1 MRPIL
6 LSFGGGINSTALLL
20 EWVEQGKPLDLVIFA
35 DTGSEMPET
44 YEFIDKYVIP
54 FCKKH
59 KIHFETVYY
68 TVSNK
73 VAGVKKGHW
82 VEGERVSIYDYYE
95 YQKAVPSMI
104 KRSCTDKFKISPIEK
119 YIKQKWGDKNLPLR
133 LIGIDA
139 GESHRAK
146 FIVDPKTGKK
156 INVVAVSA
164 RSINK
169 KRKFKVNKK
178 IFYKNPLEIFKK
190 NNIDILFEAI
200 GLSDGISKKVV
211 ETALKSKIHVIT
223 PNKALISKHGNEL
236 AKLAEKN
243 KVNLEF
249 EASVAGGIPILRS
262 IKEGLA
268 TNKIS
273 KVYGILNG
281 TSNYIL
287 SEMENSNENFADV
300 LKKAQILGYAEP
312 GNPKLDLNGFD
323 AFAKVRILSAL
334 AFNSKISKHKCLM
347 EGIEKIELKDIKIA
361 NQLDLRIKLLGISE
375 LKNNHLFETVHP
387 CLVSKKSYI
396 GNVNGV
402 MNAVILQGKP
412 VGESVLQGEG
422 AGPGPTSSSLLSDL
436 LSILRGNIKK
446 PFGVSVSKLKSLKP
460 YNVNNYV
467 NSLYLR
473 FEVKDKPGVLSEITN
488 RLAKYKISVKRLIQT
503 PDKKNNKA
511 TIVIITHK
519 TTETNIHNCLSIFKK
534 NKNILKT
541 PTLIRLLG

>member
-1 MRPIL
+1 MKKSINIAVVGLGQVGSYL
-6 LSFGGGINSTALLL
+6 LNEL
-20 EWVEQGKPLDLVIFA
+20 
-35 DTGSEMPET
+35 
-44 YEFIDKYVIP
+44 
-54 FCKKH
+54 
-59 KIHFETVYY
+59 
-68 TVSNK
+68 N
-73 VAGVKKGHW
+73 VKKK
-82 VEGERVSIYDYYE
+82 D
-95 YQKAVPSMI
+95 
-104 KRSCTDKFKISPIEK
+104 IE
-119 YIKQKWGDKNLPLR
+119 L
-133 LIGIDA
+133 
-139 GESHRAK
+139 
-146 FIVDPKTGKK
+146 KTGKK
-156 INVVAVSA
+156 INVVAISA
-164 RSINK
+164 RNINK
-169 KRKFKVNKK
+169 KRQFKINKK
-178 IFYKNPLEIFKK
+178 IFFKNPLDIFSKT
-190 NNIDILFEAI
+190 NIDILFEAI

-211 ETALKSKIHVIT
+211 ETALKKKIHVIT

-236 AKLAEKN
+236 AKIAELN
-243 KVNLEF
+243 NVNLEF

-287 SEMENSNENFADV
+287 SEMENSNQSFSDV
-300 LKKAQILGYAEP
+300 LKKAQKLGYAEP

-323 AFAKVRILSAL
+323 AFAKVRILSSL

-347 EGIEKIELKDIKIA
+347 EGIEKIDLKDIKIA

-375 LKNNHLFETVHP
+375 IKNGNLFETVHP

-402 MNAVILQGKP
+402 MNAVILEGKP
-412 VGESVLQGEG
+412 VGESILQGEG
-422 AGPGPTSSSLLSDL
+422 AGPGPTSSALLSDL

-446 PFGVSVSKLKSLKP
+446 PLGVSVNNLKSLKH

-473 FEVKDKPGVLSEITN
+473 FEVKDKPGVLSQITN

-503 PDKKNNKA
+503 PNKKDDKA

-519 TTETNIHNCLSIFKK
+519 TSELNCNNCLSIFKK

-541 PTLIRLLG
+541 PVLIRLYN

>member
-1 MRPIL
+1 MNNIV
-6 LSFGGGINSTALLL
+6 N
-20 EWVEQGKPLDLVIFA
+20 
-35 DTGSEMPET
+35 
-44 YEFIDKYVIP
+44 
-54 FCKKH
+54 
-59 KIHFETVYY
+59 
-68 TVSNK
+68 
-73 VAGVKKGHW
+73 VAVVGLGQVGNYLFNELIVKKK
-82 VEGERVSIYDYYE
+82 D
-95 YQKAVPSMI
+95 
-104 KRSCTDKFKISPIEK
+104 IE
-119 YIKQKWGDKNLPLR
+119 L
-133 LIGIDA
+133 
-139 GESHRAK
+139 
-146 FIVDPKTGKK
+146 KTGKRV
-156 INVVAVSA
+156 NVVAISA
-164 RSINK
+164 KNINK
-169 KRKFKVNKK
+169 KRKYKINRK
-178 IFYKNPLEIFKK
+178 IFYKNPFEIFKK
-190 NNIDILFEAI
+190 EKVDILFEVI
-200 GLSDGISKKVV
+200 GQSDGVSKKLV
-211 ETALKSKIHVIT
+211 ETALKNKIHVIT
-223 PNKALISKHGNEL
+223 PNKALISKHGNNL

-243 KVNLEF
+243 NVNLEF

-268 TNKIS
+268 TNKLS

-287 SEMENSNENFADV
+287 SEMENSEQNFADV

-334 AFNSKISKHKCLM
+334 AFNSKISNKKCLM
-347 EGIEKIELKDIKIA
+347 EGIEKIDLKDIKIA

-375 LKNNHLFETVHP
+375 LKNNQLFETVHP

-402 MNAVILQGKP
+402 MNAVILNGKP

-446 PFGVSVSKLKSLKP
+446 PFGVSVNKLKTLKT

-473 FEVKDKPGVLSEITN
+473 FEVKDKPGVLSQITN

-511 TIVIITHK
+511 TIVIVTHK
-519 TTETNIHNCLSIFKK
+519 TTELNCNSCLSIFKK
-534 NKNILKT
+534 NKNILKS
-541 PTLIRLLG
+541 PMLIRLLD

>member
-1 MRPIL
+1 MNNIV
-6 LSFGGGINSTALLL
+6 N
-20 EWVEQGKPLDLVIFA
+20 
-35 DTGSEMPET
+35 
-44 YEFIDKYVIP
+44 
-54 FCKKH
+54 
-59 KIHFETVYY
+59 
-68 TVSNK
+68 
-73 VAGVKKGHW
+73 VAIVGLGQVGNYLFNELIVKKK
-82 VEGERVSIYDYYE
+82 D
-95 YQKAVPSMI
+95 
-104 KRSCTDKFKISPIEK
+104 IE
-119 YIKQKWGDKNLPLR
+119 L
-133 LIGIDA
+133 
-139 GESHRAK
+139 
-146 FIVDPKTGKK
+146 KTGKRV
-156 INVVAVSA
+156 NVVAISA
-164 RSINK
+164 KNINK
-169 KRKFKVNKK
+169 KRKYKINRK
-178 IFYKNPLEIFKK
+178 IFYKNPFEIFKK
-190 NNIDILFEAI
+190 EKVDILFEVI
-200 GLSDGISKKVV
+200 GQSDGVSKKLV
-211 ETALKSKIHVIT
+211 ETALKNKIHVIT
-223 PNKALISKHGNEL
+223 PNKALISKHGNNL

-243 KVNLEF
+243 NVNLEF

-268 TNKIS
+268 TNKLS

-287 SEMENSNENFADV
+287 SEMENSEQNFADV
-300 LKKAQILGYAEP
+300 LKKAQLLGYAEP

-334 AFNSKISKHKCLM
+334 AFNSKISNKKCLM
-347 EGIEKIELKDIKIA
+347 EGIEKIDLKDIKIA

-375 LKNNHLFETVHP
+375 LKNNQLFETVHP

-402 MNAVILQGKP
+402 MNAVILNGKP

-446 PFGVSVSKLKSLKP
+446 PFGVSVNKLKTLKT

-473 FEVKDKPGVLSEITN
+473 FEVKDKPGVLSQITN

-511 TIVIITHK
+511 TIVIVTHK
-519 TTETNIHNCLSIFKK
+519 TTELNCNSCLSIFKK
-534 NKNILKT
+534 NKNILKS
-541 PTLIRLLG
+541 PTLIRLLD

>member
-1 MRPIL
+1 MNNIV
-6 LSFGGGINSTALLL
+6 N
-20 EWVEQGKPLDLVIFA
+20 
-35 DTGSEMPET
+35 
-44 YEFIDKYVIP
+44 
-54 FCKKH
+54 
-59 KIHFETVYY
+59 
-68 TVSNK
+68 
-73 VAGVKKGHW
+73 VAIVGLGQVGNYLFNELIVKKK
-82 VEGERVSIYDYYE
+82 D
-95 YQKAVPSMI
+95 
-104 KRSCTDKFKISPIEK
+104 IE
-119 YIKQKWGDKNLPLR
+119 L
-133 LIGIDA
+133 
-139 GESHRAK
+139 
-146 FIVDPKTGKK
+146 KTGKRVH
-156 INVVAVSA
+156 VVAISA
-164 RSINK
+164 KNINK
-169 KRKFKVNKK
+169 KRKYKINRK
-178 IFYKNPLEIFKK
+178 IFYKNPFEIFKK
-190 NNIDILFEAI
+190 EKVDILFEVI
-200 GLSDGISKKVV
+200 GQSDGVSKKLV
-211 ETALKSKIHVIT
+211 ETALKNKIHVIT
-223 PNKALISKHGNEL
+223 PNKALISKHGNNL

-243 KVNLEF
+243 NVNLEF

-268 TNKIS
+268 TNKLS

-287 SEMENSNENFADV
+287 SEMENSEQNFVDV
-300 LKKAQILGYAEP
+300 LKKAQQLGYAEP

-334 AFNSKISKHKCLM
+334 AFNSKISNKKCLM
-347 EGIEKIELKDIKIA
+347 EGIEKIDLKDIKIA

-375 LKNNHLFETVHP
+375 LKNNQLFETVHP

-402 MNAVILQGKP
+402 MNAVILNGKP

-446 PFGVSVSKLKSLKP
+446 PFGVSVNKLKTLKT

-473 FEVKDKPGVLSEITN
+473 FEVKDKPGVLSQITN

-511 TIVIITHK
+511 TIVIVTHK
-519 TTETNIHNCLSIFKK
+519 TTELNCNSCLSIFKK
-534 NKNILKT
+534 NKNILKS
-541 PTLIRLLG
+541 PTLIRLLD